1 MGSNDKPA
9 DKATGKKHS
18 RTIIAIVVVIVVI
31 VIIAGTV
38 SVITLH
44 KPTKVSRPLSIAP
57 SSSAIEIYQGA
68 SITFST
74 GIPSGT
80 PFTKAI
86 WNFGDGTTYTTTS
99 GVGTA
104 THTYKEPGTYL
115 VNLVVYNNTSL
126 VSNNASLIEVTVLPG
141 LGVNPAAVFG
151 PIIVNEN
158 SAGNINQTI
167 PEGGWINM
175 SFAGLTAASP
185 ETVGSTV
192 PSDTSYTIT
201 GIEWNIDNG
210 TQVVN
215 SSTGSNEGILNYT
228 FSISGLHTVDLI
240 ITSSGPS
247 GTVTGQYL
255 DTVAVGNYAIQ
266 KVVSKV
272 AVNTNE
278 IVDAS
283 YQPGGPD
290 TFDPSLSDDIVS
302 QEVTFEIY
310 QSLLAM
316 SNTSV
321 NTYLPQIAV
330 NVPTV
335 SNGEITMS
343 HFMGTNSTAE
353 NITFYINTTLQFSN
367 GDHVTPYDVYVSFAR
382 LILFANDLGPGWG
395 MASDL
400 IPGQSVFGPFNESFY
415 WVHHAVTWNNT
426 TDSVTFHLLPSVP
439 TWLPNT
445 SAVYAGQDYGPLN
458 QSYEVSNWGG
468 APGFLE
474 GMTETSDGGGTTPSI
489 MDSSWLV
496 EHGAFPANNSAAY
509 AAFANT
515 TSGPGSINNENQ
527 YVKWNPMGT
536 GPYEL
541 KLYEPSQE
549 AILVR
554 NPYYHQTPGLL
565 PPSKIVPELVI
576 EYLTDESTA
585 IQQIESGQ
593 ATFATGAFPVDATSI
608 AVGLEKQGILA
619 SSVGTSLSFNFFG
632 YNFDVNIT
640 GAKVYDSQTNI
651 PATFFANLS
660 VRKAFSYAFNESYWI
675 NVANSDSGIT
685 FMKNLTGVI
694 PAGVTGYSANLT
706 SQYPEV
712 YNLTMA
718 KYYWDQTN
726 YSKSGIKLYF
736 PMFNWEGNPSV
747 DEMYTNWA
755 NAIGIITNGQVVAEP
770 IDVSFD
776 DILTYSS
783 YGAGADPMPIYF
795 LGWSGGSAAVYTSVF
810 YAEYGFQPF
819 CDGIT
824 PPSAF
829 NSTSYPGQWQTFTE
843 VWNYLNLAA
852 ETSNVTQATNYYYQA
867 QKIAL
872 SLYLYVG
879 TSVSVSVLYYSSAV
893 NPSSLSL
900 TLLNG
905 ATDIFYY
912 DVQYTS

>member
-1 MGSNDKPA
+1 MSNQPEKKNAKPVQ
-9 DKATGKKHS
+9 KSSKTVV
-18 RTIIAIVVVIVVI
+18 IIAIIVVIVVI
-31 VIIAGTV
+31 IAGTAIYLTHRP
-38 SVITLH
+38 STST
-44 KPTKVSRPLSIAP
+44 TKSLSIAP
-57 SSSAIEIYQGA
+57 AVSAIEVSQGA
-68 SITFST
+68 SITFTT
-74 GIPSGT
+74 GVTSGM

-86 WNFGDGTTYTTTS
+86 WNFGDGTTRTVTS
-99 GVGTA
+99 GYGT
-104 THTYKEPGTYL
+104 TVYTYEIPGTYL
-115 VNLVVYNNTSL
+115 VSVAVYGNGSQVN
-126 VSNNASLIEVTVLPG
+126 NNASLIKITVLPG
-141 LGVNPAAVFG
+141 LGANPAAIFG
-151 PIIVNEN
+151 PIIIT
-158 SAGNINQTI
+158 STSTGSTNQTI
-167 PEGGWINM
+167 PLDGWVNM
-175 SFAGLTAASP
+175 SFAGLTASSP
-185 ETVGSTV
+185 ETMGSPV
-192 PSDTSYTIT
+192 PGDTAFKISAFA
-201 GIEWNIDNG
+201 WNIDNG
-210 TQVVN
+210 THIIEN
-215 SSTGSNEGILNYT
+215 GTGNLQGILNYT
-228 FSISGLHTVDLI
+228 FSTPGIHTVDLI
-240 ITSSGPS
+240 TTSTGP
-247 GTVTGQYL
+247 GGNVTGQYIV
-255 DTVAVGNYAIQ
+255 TIAVGNFSVRQ
-266 KVVSKV
+266 TVPKVS
-272 AVNTNE
+272 VNPNV
-278 IVDAS
+278 IVDAT
-283 YQPGGPD
+283 YQPGGPY

-343 HFMGTNSTAE
+343 RFMGTNSTAE

-382 LILFANDLGPGWG
+382 LLLFANDLGPGWAI
-395 MASDL
+395 ASDL
-400 IPGQSVFGPFNESFY
+400 IPGQSVFGPFNESFF
-415 WVHHAVTWNNT
+415 WIHHAVTWNNT

-439 TWLPNT
+439 TWLPNI
-445 SAVYAGQDYGPLN
+445 SAIYAGQDYGLLN
-458 QSYEVSNWGG
+458 QSYKVSNWGG
-468 APGFLE
+468 APSFLE
-474 GMTETSDGGGTTPSI
+474 DMTETTDGGGTAPSI
-489 MDSSWLV
+489 MDANWLV

-565 PPSKIVPELVI
+565 PPSKIVPEVII

-593 ATFATGAFPVDATSI
+593 ATFATGAFPVDATPI
-608 AVGLEKQGILA
+608 AVGLEKQGILS
-619 SSVGTSLSFNFFG
+619 SSVGTSLSFNFFA
-632 YNFDVNIT
+632 YNFDINIT

-660 VRKAFSYAFNESYWI
+660 VRRAFSYAFNESYWI
-675 NVANSDSGIT
+675 NVANSNSGIT
-685 FMKNLTGVI
+685 FMQNLTGVI
-694 PAGVTGYSANLT
+694 PPGVTGYSANLT

-770 IDVSFD
+770 TDISFD
-776 DILTYSS
+776 DILTYTS
-783 YGAGADPMPIYF
+783 YGAGEDPMPIYF

-829 NSTSYPGQWQTFTE
+829 NSTSYPSQWQTFTE

-893 NPSSLSL
+893 NPASLSL

-912 DVQYTS
+912 DVQYKS